1 MSREAWR
8 TISRRR
14 LKLTAWNPPSSS
26 DRAGDTVY
34 SAKGPCHCRQLFAP
48 FVWWEAGMTA
58 QHASAPCAHTIVAWI
73 RGLVPSVAASTV
85 HYCPHTH
92 TAYLGQARP
101 PRTHAPALHT
111 HTQALA
117 PNHPVIVK
125 RATRHFPPY
134 KFPLFSLSYKS
145 PTKTRLPYKTRLSV
159 HASIGE
165 YLAFRAHPRKTQVTR
180 VSTPN
185 PHNALRASRELPA
198 IPHPIASA
206 AVLEASWPAP
216 SGLLFRHPLYPPAPS
231 RVSQWSRSRESRS
244 PASTRA
250 SRISLSPAS

>member
-1 MSREAWR
+1 MA
-8 TISRRR
+8 
-14 LKLTAWNPPSSS
+14 
-26 DRAGDTVY
+26 
-34 SAKGPCHCRQLFAP
+34 
-48 FVWWEAGMTA
+48 A

-73 RGLVPSVAASTV
+73 RGLVPAVAASTV
-85 HYCPHTH
+85 HHCPHTH

-165 YLAFRAHPRKTQVTR
+165 YLALRAHPRKTQVTR
-180 VSTPN
+180 VSTPI
-185 PHNALRASRELPA
+185 PHNALRASRELPV

-206 AVLEASWPAP
+206 AALEKRRGP
-216 SGLLFRHPLYPPAPS
+216 HPRDYFFDDHCI
-231 RVSQWSRSRESRS
+231 SQLQAGSRSGHD
-244 PASTRA
+244 RA
-250 SRISLSPAS
+250 SRALRHQHAHLESLVARKLTSSASSI